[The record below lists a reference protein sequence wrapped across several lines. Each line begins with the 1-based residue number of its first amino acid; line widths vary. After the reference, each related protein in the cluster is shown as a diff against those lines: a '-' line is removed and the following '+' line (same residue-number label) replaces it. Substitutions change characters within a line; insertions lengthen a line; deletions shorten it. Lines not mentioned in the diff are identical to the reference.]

1 MILGMINNAQ
11 IVDMVAYRRHAH
23 GRSFVSAALCV
34 LLLSFCCLSLDG
46 ASVRLDAN
54 NLCYANGEFVKYAD
68 FSTRFTFNEE
78 HTSDIVSPAGTA
90 TAYDDRPDSF
100 PRTYTTRIPD
110 GYVLSNPNWVI
121 VDRWVFN
128 NTHTLSSTDL
138 ETKHLYMK
146 YNNVG
151 SVVTVDRSD
160 LFGKTP
166 KDFAFIAPCFEWL
179 KYKLYYDMNIP
190 NHLGPD
196 LTEEYIY
203 TNDVQLTTSTNNW
216 TRKYYTLEGLSL
228 SSNATE
234 ASFQFDETVVSAGSR
249 FNATTNG
256 VTLYAV
262 WKPREITISLDA
274 GEGTVSPSSF
284 VLTGEDK
291 CPALPDAVR
300 EGYTFDGWF
309 IGDNQITQD
318 DTIDDM
324 TNITLTARYTINSYD
339 ITFDENYEGGAVLV
353 TNIQYGVEMPVPQD
367 PERSGW
373 SFLGWEPVPDVT
385 VPARNVYYRAQW
397 IADVWHDAT
406 FAWQN
411 DDGETN
417 VVVSVREGDYAE
429 VPGDVDANELTGR
442 SFVGWE
448 PDPGGTQ
455 VTSDG
460 IVFTAQYT
468 NNIYTVAFDAN
479 GGDGGFVTNLE
490 YNAAIPSAPEV
501 TKEGWSFVAWEP
513 KPESVGTV
521 PASNVTFTAQWSEDV
536 FYNADFV
543 YYDGNNVVTNKN
555 RVKENS
561 KVMVPADFN
570 PEARIGYSFFG
581 WDPPNPANTP
591 IVSDTVFTAQYTNN
605 IYEVVFDANGGEGG
619 FVTNL
624 EYNAAIPSA
633 PTVMREG
640 CSFVSWEPEPDGTVP
655 ASNVCYVAQYT
666 NNIYEVV
673 FDAGYD
679 GGIRIATNL
688 EYGAE
693 MPQPPAVAREGFVFK
708 GWLPSV
714 PATVPPSNVCY
725 VAQWTEEKIT
735 YGDLA
740 TAADANFE
748 LTRVERP
755 GIPGSWS
762 VDSNVCFKGVSS
774 IKAIMQ
780 PKDSAYSICITGV
793 VHGVGLISFRAKSSE
808 ELQYRDVPGSKRGLR
823 FGYGTN
829 PSMPGNWMSPEPL
842 ATTNEWK
849 EFTIQIG
856 EKPSDVTVVWW
867 YVYQDVEVVEGD
879 EPNPCPEF
887 NIWLDDIKW
896 TPEGESTEPTEAD
909 RPVVSGFS
917 ASSGGGFTLSIS
929 NTSSSFD
936 YVVRTNATLSLDV
949 PWGEMKRVSGDPA
962 GSIDIELE
970 RPAGVPS
977 LFYRVGVEAK

>member
-1 MILGMINNAQ
+1 MILGVINNAQ

-46 ASVRLDAN
+46 ARVRLDAN
-54 NLCYANGEFVKYAD
+54 NLCYANGEFVKNSD
-68 FSTRFTFNEE
+68 FSTRFTFNKE
-78 HTSDIVSPAGTA
+78 HTSDIVSPATPA
-90 TAYDDRPDSF
+90 TAYSDIPSSSNPYF
-100 PRTYTTRIPD
+100 PITYTTRIPD

-121 VDRWVFN
+121 VDIWVFN
-128 NTHTLSSTDL
+128 NAHTLSSTDL

-146 YNNVG
+146 YNDG
-151 SVVTVDRSD
+151 RSEVTVDGSE
-160 LFGKTP
+160 LFGVGKPTGEN
-166 KDFAFIAPCFEWL
+166 AFIAPCFEWL
-179 KYKLYYDMNIP
+179 KYKLYYNMNIP

-203 TNDVQLTTSTNNW
+203 TNTVHLTTSTNDW

-234 ASFQFDETVVSAGSR
+234 ATYKFGQTITSAGSR

-262 WKPREITISLDA
+262 WKPREITMTLDA
-274 GEGTVSPSSF
+274 GEGMVSPSSF
-284 VLTGEDK
+284 LLTGEDK

-309 IGDNQITQD
+309 IGDSRIVQD

-324 TNITLTARYTINSYD
+324 TNITLTARYTINSYEVA
-339 ITFDENYEGGAVLV
+339 FDENYNGGDVFV
-353 TNIQYGVEMPVPQD
+353 TNIEYGAEMPVPQD

-385 VPARNVYYRAQW
+385 VPASNVYYRAQW

-411 DDGETN
+411 DDGETK

-460 IVFTAQYT
+460 IVFRAQYT

-479 GGDGGFVTNLE
+479 GGDGGLVTNLE
-490 YNAAIPSAPEV
+490 YGAAIPSAPEV
-501 TKEGWSFVAWEP
+501 TKDGWSFVAWEP

-521 PASNVTFTAQWSEDV
+521 PASNVTFTAQWSKDI
-536 FYNADFV
+536 FYNADFI

-555 RVKENS
+555 RVKVNS
-561 KVMVPADFN
+561 KVTVPADFN

-605 IYEVVFDANGGEGG
+605 VYEVVFDANGGVGG
-619 FVTNL
+619 ITNYLDYASTIEPPMVT
-624 EYNAAIPSA
+624 
-633 PTVMREG
+633 REG
-640 CSFVSWEPEPDGTVP
+640 SSFVAWEPEPDGTVP
-655 ASNVCYVAQYT
+655 ASTVCYVAQYT

-673 FDAGYD
+673 FDANGGVGGYT
-679 GGIRIATNL
+679 TNL
-688 EYGAE
+688 EYNAAI
-693 MPQPPAVAREGFVFK
+693 PSAPDVSREGFVF
-708 GWLPSV
+708 GRWIPEPVGTV
-714 PATVPPSNVCY
+714 PASNVCY
-725 VAQWTEEKIT
+725 VAQWTEEKKT

-780 PKDSAYSICITGV
+780 PKDSAYRIYLSSI
-793 VHGVGLISFRAKSSE
+793 F
-808 ELQYRDVPGSKRGLR
+808 
-823 FGYGTN
+823 
-829 PSMPGNWMSPEPL
+829 
-842 ATTNEWK
+842 
-849 EFTIQIG
+849 
-856 EKPSDVTVVWW
+856 
-867 YVYQDVEVVEGD
+867 
-879 EPNPCPEF
+879 
-887 NIWLDDIKW
+887 
-896 TPEGESTEPTEAD
+896 
-909 RPVVSGFS
+909 
-917 ASSGGGFTLSIS
+917 
-929 NTSSSFD
+929 
-936 YVVRTNATLSLDV
+936 
-949 PWGEMKRVSGDPA
+949 
-962 GSIDIELE
+962 
-970 RPAGVPS
+970 
-977 LFYRVGVEAK
+977 